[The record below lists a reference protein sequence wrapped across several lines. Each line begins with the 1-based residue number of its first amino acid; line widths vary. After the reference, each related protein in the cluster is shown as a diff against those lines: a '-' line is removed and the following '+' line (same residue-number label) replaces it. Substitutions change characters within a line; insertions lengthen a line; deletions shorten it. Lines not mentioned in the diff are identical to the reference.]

1 MTKEPKQGPC
11 ECVADLTDLEQ
22 AVMIDKHA
30 DAIAEFVCGLMK
42 EDGTNRPC
50 IGLLS
55 IYTTIGRV
63 VSGMTNTEDEEGMM
77 LDHMMGVICDI
88 IEISKITEE
97 STEQNAPTSNC
108 VH

>member
-22 AVMIDKHA
+22 AVMIDAHA
-30 DAIAEFVCGLMK
+30 LKIGKFVFDLMR
-42 EDGTNRPC
+42 EDGTDRPC
-50 IGLLS
+50 IGRLAL
-55 IYTTIGRV
+55 YTLIARIISDSTETGLE
-63 VSGMTNTEDEEGMM
+63 EDEMFDDMVET
-77 LDHMMGVICDI
+77 IADI
-88 IEISKITEE
+88 IQIHNETEE